1 MPKPS
6 MRAVVIRITVLA
18 LVNVGLPTLAFILLP
33 PWVGVV
39 PALVVGTAIPALFVL
54 IQWPIR
60 KKLDPIGALAAVAY
74 GIGLLV
80 FVASGENPFVL
91 KIQEAV
97 LVGPVGIVLLISA
110 IAKRPLLMTV
120 MRYARRRKGESPTPA
135 NDFERRLWQ
144 APTAVLGS
152 ALLVNA
158 LTTITLAFT
167 LSTSTFLIIHKP
179 VAFLITLAGIV
190 IAVLLVK
197 RRLAEVG
204 AWAGKAP
211 KRVTTT
217 ITGVRVFDG
226 TQLTEPQDVSF
237 STVFENGDPAVR
249 TDVVVDGSGATLL
262 PGLIDA
268 HTHTVRGRDDLAS
281 LARWGATTALDMAT
295 WPAPFAQAMRHQ
307 PGVADLR
314 TAGTPATGPGGH
326 HAGLP
331 NFPKDGLIASPDD
344 AASFVARRVEDG
356 VDYVKIIL
364 DGPPPAGLSVD
375 TAKAVVAEAHR
386 NGLRVVAHAASLT
399 AYRDA
404 VAAGVDILTHVPM
417 DGLLDQDDIE
427 GIAGSVAVVPTLVM
441 MEGMARTREDADY
454 ASARENVRR
463 LHRAGVRIL
472 AGTDA
477 NAAPGIPWSPPHGA
491 SLHHELELLV
501 DAGLTPAEAIASA
514 TTLTADTFALGDRG
528 RVEVGLRGD
537 AVLVHGDPTADIGV
551 TRDITHVWIEGN
563 RISGAGEPPSAQ
575 AQAPVEG
582 AVREDSGQAPR
593 HDARKDAVVTP
604 YWKRRGVIAVVA
616 VLAVAAGVVVTHGNT
631 DAGPAAAQHG
641 TRAQSASGF
650 LNDVAEVAATQ
661 PTGSGKYWKTH
672 LKTIDV
678 YTSRSMQSTYVVAG
692 KTVREGK
699 SPGWR
704 IGARRLGWNALDHLP
719 TNPASLVRQIEN
731 ARKDSVQ
738 ENEDTGTLG
747 FVQASTLLASAP
759 ASPEL
764 RGGLFRALAQV
775 KGVSV
780 VGTVKDSAGRS
791 GTELAFH
798 GGVGTTE
805 VIVDPK
811 TSTLLELVAPWRN
824 EKDQRRTTYLSAGLT
839 DRIG

>member
-1 MPKPS
+1 
-6 MRAVVIRITVLA
+6 MRAVVLRITVLA

-33 PWVGVV
+33 PRVGGVV
-39 PALVVGTAIPALFVL
+39 PALIIGTAIPALFVL

-60 KKLDPIGALAAVAY
+60 KKLDPIGALAALAY

-91 KIQEAV
+91 KVQEAV

-120 MRYARRRKGESPTPA
+120 MRFARRRDGESVAPA

-144 APTAVLGS
+144 APTAVIGG
-152 ALLVNA
+152 ALLVSA
-158 LTTITLAFT
+158 LATITLAFT
-167 LSTSTFLIIHKP
+167 LPTSAFLIIHKP
-179 VAFLITLAGIV
+179 VGFLITLAGIV
-190 IAVLLVK
+190 VAVLLVR
-197 RRLAEVG
+197 RRLTEVG
-204 AWAGKAP
+204 ALAGKAA

-226 TQLTEPQDVSF
+226 TRLTDPQDVSF

-249 TDVVVDGSGATLL
+249 ADVVVDGSGATLL

-268 HTHTVRGRDDLAS
+268 HTHTARGRDDLAS

-295 WPAPFAQAMRHQ
+295 WPAPFAQVMRHQ
-307 PGVADLR
+307 SGVADLR
-314 TAGTPATGPGGH
+314 TAGTPAAGPHGH

-356 VDYVKIIL
+356 VDYVKVIL

-375 TAKAVVAEAHR
+375 TAKAVVDEAHR
-386 NGLRVVAHAASLT
+386 NRLRVVAHAASLA

-404 VAAGVDILTHVPM
+404 AAAGVDILTHVPM
-417 DGLLDQDDIE
+417 DGLLDQDDIAAL
-427 GIAGSVAVVPTLVM
+427 AGSMAVVPTLVM
-441 MEGMARTREDADY
+441 MEAIARTREDADY

-477 NAAPGIPWSPPHGA
+477 NAAPGIPWSLPHGA

-501 DAGLTPAEAIASA
+501 DAGLSPAEAIASA
-514 TTLTADTFALGDRG
+514 TTLTADTFALADRG
-528 RVEVGLRGD
+528 RVGVGLRSD

-551 TRDITHVWIEGN
+551 TRDIADVWIEGRKIN
-563 RISGAGEPPSAQ
+563 RAVEPPSAQ
-575 AQAPVEG
+575 AQAQASVEG

-593 HDARKDAVVTP
+593 QDARKGALAAP
-604 YWKRRGVIAVVA
+604 YRKRRRAIA
-616 VLAVAAGVVVTHGNT
+616 VLAVAAIAAGVVVTHANT
-631 DAGPAAAQHG
+631 GAAPAAAQHG
-641 TRAQSASGF
+641 TQAQSASVF
-650 LNDVAEVAATQ
+650 LNNVAEVAATQ
-661 PTGSGKYWKTH
+661 STGSGKYWKTH
-672 LKTIDV
+672 FKTVDV
-678 YTSRSMQSTYVVAG
+678 YTSRSMESTYVVAG
-692 KTVREGK
+692 KTLRKEHF
-699 SPGWR
+699 PGWR
-704 IGARRLGWNALDHLP
+704 IGSRRLGWNALDRLT
-719 TNPASLVRQIEN
+719 TNPALLLRQIEN
-731 ARKDSVQ
+731 TTKNSAETD
-738 ENEDTGTLG
+738 EGEDTGTLG
-747 FVQASTLLASAP
+747 FVQASALLADAP

-764 RGGLFRALAQV
+764 RGGLFRALAQL

-798 GGVGTTE
+798 GGVGITE
-805 VIVDPK
+805 VIIDPK
-811 TSTLLELVAPWRN
+811 TSTVLELIEPWRN
-824 EKDQRRTTYLSAGLT
+824 EKDQRQTTYLSAGLT

>member
-1 MPKPS
+1 
-6 MRAVVIRITVLA
+6 MRAVVLRITVLA
-18 LVNVGLPTLAFILLP
+18 VVNVGLPTLAFILLP
-33 PWVGVV
+33 SHIGVV
-39 PALVVGTAIPALFVL
+39 PSLIVGTAIPALFVL

-120 MRYARRRKGESPTPA
+120 MRFARRRNGESPTPAAPA

-167 LSTSTFLIIHKP
+167 LPTSVFLIIHKP

-190 IAVLLVK
+190 VAVLLVK

-226 TQLTEPQDVSF
+226 THLTEPQDVSF
-237 STVFENGDPAVR
+237 STVFGNGDPAVR
-249 TDVVVDGSGATLL
+249 ADVVVDGSGATLL

-281 LARWGATTALDMAT
+281 LAQWGATTALDMAT

-307 PGVADLR
+307 SGVADLR
-314 TAGTPATGPGGH
+314 TAGTPATGPHGH
-326 HAGLP
+326 HAALP
-331 NFPKDGLIASPDD
+331 NFPKDGLVASPDD

-364 DGPPPAGLSVD
+364 DGPSPAGLSVD
-375 TAKAVVAEAHR
+375 TAKAIVAEAHR
-386 NGLRVVAHAASLT
+386 NGLRVVAHAASLA

-404 VAAGVDILTHVPM
+404 AAAGVDILTHVPM
-417 DGLLDQDDIE
+417 DGLLGQHDIE
-427 GIAGSVAVVPTLVM
+427 EIAGSVAVVPTLVM
-441 MEGMARTREDADY
+441 MEGMARTQEDADY

-491 SLHHELELLV
+491 SLHRELELLV
-501 DAGLTPAEAIASA
+501 DAGLSPPRRSPRPQASRLTPSPSETAGASA
-514 TTLTADTFALGDRG
+514 
-528 RVEVGLRGD
+528 
-537 AVLVHGDPTADIGV
+537 
-551 TRDITHVWIEGN
+551 RDC
-563 RISGAGEPPSAQ
+563 
-575 AQAPVEG
+575 
-582 AVREDSGQAPR
+582 
-593 HDARKDAVVTP
+593 
-604 YWKRRGVIAVVA
+604 
-616 VLAVAAGVVVTHGNT
+616 
-631 DAGPAAAQHG
+631 
-641 TRAQSASGF
+641 
-650 LNDVAEVAATQ
+650 AAT
-661 PTGSGKYWKTH
+661 PCWCTAT
-672 LKTIDV
+672 
-678 YTSRSMQSTYVVAG
+678 
-692 KTVREGK
+692 
-699 SPGWR
+699 P
-704 IGARRLGWNALDHLP
+704 LP
-719 TNPASLVRQIEN
+719 TSE
-731 ARKDSVQ
+731 
-738 ENEDTGTLG
+738 
-747 FVQASTLLASAP
+747 
-759 ASPEL
+759 
-764 RGGLFRALAQV
+764 
-775 KGVSV
+775 
-780 VGTVKDSAGRS
+780 
-791 GTELAFH
+791 
-798 GGVGTTE
+798 
-805 VIVDPK
+805 
-811 TSTLLELVAPWRN
+811 
-824 EKDQRRTTYLSAGLT
+824 
-839 DRIG
+839 